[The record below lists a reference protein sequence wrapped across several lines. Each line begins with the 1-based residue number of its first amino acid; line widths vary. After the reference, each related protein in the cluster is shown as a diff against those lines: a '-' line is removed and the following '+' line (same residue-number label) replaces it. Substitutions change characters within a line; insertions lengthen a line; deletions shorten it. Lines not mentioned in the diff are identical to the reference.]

1 MRRPLLGSGALT
13 LVLGACASVQ
23 PAALSPL
30 DDPSLA
36 GAQWGIAVA
45 RLDGAPLLMKDAN
58 QRFLPAS
65 NVKIFTTAA
74 AIARLAPLEKW
85 SPGTRAHL
93 EAATE
98 DGLPDVVLVGGGD
111 PALSDD
117 TDCAPACLEDLARA
131 LAGQGVTTVNNVIG
145 DISLFPDEPHPP
157 GWSWDDLQ
165 WRYGAQVSALTF
177 NGNTAGLTII
187 PGEAVGSSAEVLFP
201 GDLGMAIENRL
212 MTQFE
217 ESGDYTVRRPIGSD
231 TVILSGDVRRDTPP
245 REIGLALSDPAFAAA
260 SRFKRALE
268 AEGIAVLG
276 TVTTRSEPSPA
287 SPAISNAVVLAP
299 SPLEPALEAVMVDSD
314 NLIAELIL
322 RHLGSLE
329 GAPTTEGGLAVLDA
343 TLAEAGISAAEYDF
357 SDGSGLS
364 IYNRITPAAT
374 LRFLLWTQRQP
385 WGEHFLATF
394 PTGGRDGTLEQ
405 RFTGTALEGRIRAK
419 TGTLFGANTLSG
431 FLDTS
436 RGDTLA
442 FSVMVNDRDAEAGS
456 AREEIDAVLL
466 AIAAE
471 N

>member
-1 MRRPLLGSGALT
+1 
-13 LVLGACASVQ
+13 
-23 PAALSPL
+23 
-30 DDPSLA
+30 
-36 GAQWGIAVA
+36 
-45 RLDGAPLLMKDAN
+45 
-58 QRFLPAS
+58 
-65 NVKIFTTAA
+65 
-74 AIARLAPLEKW
+74 LE
-85 SPGTRAHL
+85 
-93 EAATE
+93 EE
-98 DGLPDVVLVGGGD
+98 
-111 PALSDD
+111 
-117 TDCAPACLEDLARA
+117 
-131 LAGQGVTTVNNVIG
+131 GV
-145 DISLFPDEPHPP
+145 
-157 GWSWDDLQ
+157 
-165 WRYGAQVSALTF
+165 
-177 NGNTAGLTII
+177 
-187 PGEAVGSSAEVLFP
+187 
-201 GDLGMAIENRL
+201 
-212 MTQFE
+212 
-217 ESGDYTVRRPIGSD
+217 
-231 TVILSGDVRRDTPP
+231 
-245 REIGLALSDPAFAAA
+245 
-260 SRFKRALE
+260 
-268 AEGIAVLG
+268 AVLG

-405 RFTGTALEGRIRAK
+405 RFTGTSLEGRIRAK